1 MNIELEKL
9 ELLNFK
15 GIKELTIDF
24 GKETSIYGENA
35 TGKTTIFDAFTWLL
49 FGKDSAN
56 KSDFNIKILNKK
68 GETIHGLNDQ
78 VTGTL
83 IVGDKKV
90 ILRRAMKENWVKKR
104 GSADSIFSGNTT
116 EYFINEV
123 PKKEK
128 DYKEF
133 INGIIDEN
141 VFKLLTNPLHFNI
154 NTSWQDRRK
163 ILLSVIGDISDEAV
177 ISSSKDL
184 IKLKELLNGNCIEDF
199 KAIISSQKK
208 KLNEQL
214 KAIPIRIDE
223 INRGLPV
230 LAENID
236 YEEYETKRI
245 KLKDDLKVL
254 ENQLTNQH
262 KATENFIKRQ
272 SELSTKKNTLKDME
286 LKIEKDSMKQLNN
299 LRLNLMDLEYQQS
312 NLIKKKE
319 HEALN
324 IVKNTEEIERL
335 NNEMEA
341 YRTEYKN
348 VYSETFKEPDRDD
361 FICPTCKQK
370 LPTEDIK
377 NKISEMLESFNK
389 YKNNKLTDIA
399 NQGKSRNVIV
409 DRLKTKNDSL
419 QLLINDYEKELMECT
434 TNIDKLKAQIEA
446 ESKAEHVVDNNSNTE
461 YKALNE
467 EIKGIEKSL
476 LPISTDNKVTE
487 QYNNAKEELFT
498 IEQVLSSKKA
508 IVDAQERIKELMKEE
523 RNYSQQIAELEGQ
536 EFLTEQF
543 IKTKVNLLQEKIN
556 STFKYVK
563 FKMFDV
569 QTNGALNDTC
579 QALIEGI
586 PFTDANNAAKINAGI
601 DIINALGKFYD
612 TTAPIFIDN
621 RESVIDLIDTDS
633 QVINLIVS
641 KHDKNLRIEAA

>member
-1 MNIELEKL
+1 MNIELKKL

-56 KSDFNIKILNKK
+56 KSDFNIKILNKN

-83 IVGDKKV
+83 IVGNKEV
-90 ILRRAMKENWVKKR
+90 ILRRALKENWVKKR

-123 PKKEK
+123 LKKEK
-128 DYKEF
+128 DYKEY

-154 NTSWQDRRK
+154 NTSWQDRRN
-163 ILLSVIGDISDEAV
+163 ILLSVIGDISDEDV
-177 ISSSKDL
+177 INSSKDL
-184 IKLKELLNGNCIEDF
+184 IKLKELLNGNSIEDF
-199 KAIISSQKK
+199 KAIIASKKK

-230 LAENID
+230 LAEDID
-236 YEEYETKRI
+236 YDEYDTNRV
-245 KLKDDLKVL
+245 KLKDNLKVL

-262 KATENFIKRQ
+262 KAAENFIKRQ
-272 SELSTKKNTLKDME
+272 SELSNKKNMLKDME
-286 LKIEKDSMKQLNN
+286 LQIEKNSIKQLNN
-299 LRLNLMDLEYQQS
+299 LKLNLMDLEYKQS

-319 HEALN
+319 NEALN
-324 IVKNTEEIERL
+324 ILKNTEEIERL
-335 NNEMEA
+335 NNEMTD

-348 VYSETFKEPDRDD
+348 VFSETFKEPDRDN

-370 LPTEDIK
+370 LATEDIE
-377 NKISEMLESFNK
+377 NKINEMLESFNR
-389 YKNNKLTDIA
+389 YKNNKLIDIA
-399 NQGKSRNVIV
+399 NQGKSRNAIV
-409 DRLKTKNDSL
+409 DKLKTKNDSL
-419 QLLINDYEKELMECT
+419 QLLINDYEKELIECT
-434 TNIDKLKAQIEA
+434 TIIDKLKAQIEE
-446 ESKAEHVVDNNSNTE
+446 ESKSEHVVEYNSVLE
-461 YKALNE
+461 YKSLNE

-476 LPISTDNKVTE
+476 LPISKDNKITE
-487 QYNNAKEELFT
+487 QYNDAKEELFK

-508 IVDAQERIKELMKEE
+508 IADARERIKELKKEE
-523 RNYSQQIAELEGQ
+523 RNYSQQIAALEGQ

-569 QTNGALNDTC
+569 QTNGALNDNC
-579 QALIEGI
+579 ESLIEGI
-586 PFTDANNAAKINAGI
+586 PFADANNAVKINAGI

-621 RESVIDLIDTDS
+621 RESVVDLIHTYS

>member
-1 MNIELEKL
+1 MNIELKKL

-24 GKETSIYGENA
+24 GKETNILGQNA
-35 TGKTTIFDAFTWLL
+35 SGKTTIFDSFTWLL

-68 GETIHGLNDQ
+68 GEVIHGLNDQ
-78 VTGTL
+78 VTGVL
-83 IVGDKKV
+83 ILGDKEV
-90 ILRRAMKENWVKKR
+90 ILRRVLKENWVKKR
-104 GSADSIFSGNTT
+104 GSADLVFSGNST

-128 DYKEF
+128 EYKEY

-154 NTSWQDRRK
+154 NNSWQDRRK
-163 ILLSVIGDISDEAV
+163 ILLSVIGDISDEDV
-177 ISSSKDL
+177 INSSKDL
-184 IKLKELLNGNCIEDF
+184 IKLKELLNGNSIEDF
-199 KAIISSQKK
+199 KAIIASKKK

-230 LAENID
+230 LAEDVD
-236 YEEYETKRI
+236 YEEYETIRV
-245 KLKDDLKVL
+245 KLKENLKVL

-262 KATENFIKRQ
+262 KDAENFIKRQ
-272 SELSTKKNTLKDME
+272 SEISNKKNILKDME
-286 LKIEKDSMKQLNN
+286 LQIERNSMKELNN
-299 LRLNLMDLEYQQS
+299 LKLNLMDLEYKQS

-319 HEALN
+319 NEASN
-324 IVKNTEEIERL
+324 IAKNAEEIGRL
-335 NNEMEA
+335 NNEMTEC
-341 YRTEYKN
+341 RTEYKN
-348 VYSETFKEPDRDD
+348 IFNETFKEPDRDN
-361 FICPTCKQK
+361 FICPTCEQK
-370 LPTEDIK
+370 LATEDIE
-377 NKISEMLESFNK
+377 NKIKEMFESFNRF
-389 YKNNKLTDIA
+389 KNNKLTDIS
-399 NQGKSRNVIV
+399 NQGKSRNAIV

-419 QLLINDYEKELMECT
+419 QLLIDDYEKELIECT
-434 TNIDKLKAQIEA
+434 SIIDKLKAQIE
-446 ESKAEHVVDNNSNTE
+446 EENKAEHVVDYNYVSE

-467 EIKGIEKSL
+467 EIKGIEKSMV
-476 LPISTDNKVTE
+476 PISTDNKVTE
-487 QYNNAKEELFT
+487 QYNYVKEKLFAT
-498 IEQVLSSKKA
+498 EQVLSSKKA
-508 IVDAQERIKELMKEE
+508 IADAQERIKELKKEE
-523 RNYSQQIAELEGQ
+523 RNYSLQIAALEGQ

-543 IKTKVNLLQEKIN
+543 IKTKVNLLEEKMN

-579 QALIEGI
+579 QALIEGV
-586 PFTDANNAAKINAGI
+586 PFADANNAAKINAGI